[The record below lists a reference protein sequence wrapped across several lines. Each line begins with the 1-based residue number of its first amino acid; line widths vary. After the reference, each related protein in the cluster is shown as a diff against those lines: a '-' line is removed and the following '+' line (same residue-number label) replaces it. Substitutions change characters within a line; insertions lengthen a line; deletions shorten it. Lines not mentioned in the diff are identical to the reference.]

1 MKRYR
6 KLFDIVKELQPQHIV
21 EIGTWQG
28 KRACEWMGITDC
40 IYTGF
45 DLFEEATK
53 AIDSAE
59 LNVKSHTEVSEVGL
73 QLEAVG
79 FVKFQLIRGNTKTT
93 LPLWIEKIPP
103 FDFAFIDGGHSVET
117 IKSDFEHIKK
127 HIQPGGTIIIDDYYE
142 PEMVGFGCNF
152 LKDEGELIDG
162 SDNFAKGKIHMLRIQ
177 A

>member
-6 KLFDIVKELQPQHIV
+6 KLFDIVKELQPKHIV

-40 IYTGF
+40 LYTGF

-59 LNVKSHTEVSEVGL
+59 FNVKSHTEVSEVGL
-73 QLEAVG
+73 QLEAAG
-79 FVKFQLIRGNTKTT
+79 FSKFQLIRGNTKDT
-93 LPLWIEKIPP
+93 LPLWLEKLPP

-117 IKSDFEHIKK
+117 IKSDFENIKK

-152 LKDEGELIDG
+152 LKDEGELVDV
-162 SDNFAKGKIHMLRIQ
+162 SDKYIKGVVHMLRIQ